1 MTDAA
6 HLAAAFHMRAAAGT
20 DIHIRYRHDSYRAR
34 QLLFAAVVQLRQL
47 RRRGPSYRHGRVL
60 PYHPVGSAFHIGQLR
75 IGERTGKIH
84 RYILRADM
92 KAHIVVA
99 ELSVYDAADDMLAR
113 VLLHVIQPA
122 AAVHITL
129 DHLSHTQRCCDRMH
143 HYTVLFVHIQ
153 NARTARLPGPPAG
166 LHPRDKM
173 PWRPALRQNCRPWAR
188 SSSTVAQNCKQAPF
202 S

>member
-1 MTDAA
+1 MSGRQLDAA

-153 NARTARLPGPPAG
+153 NARTAQGSPVRRLAS
-166 LHPRDKM
+166 
-173 PWRPALRQNCRPWAR
+173 ALGIKCRGVQRYGKIAVR
-188 SSSTVAQNCKQAPF
+188 GHAAQHSSAEL
-202 S
+202 